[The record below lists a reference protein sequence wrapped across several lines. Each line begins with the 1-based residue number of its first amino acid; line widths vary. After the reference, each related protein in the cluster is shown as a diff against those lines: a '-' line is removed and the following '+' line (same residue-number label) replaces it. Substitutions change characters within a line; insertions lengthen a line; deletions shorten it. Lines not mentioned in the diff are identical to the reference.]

1 MLVILALPVS
11 SPCLEGGPLGI
22 GGWRMFHS
30 GRGRVRRGLA
40 SAVAEGSSSLSFLGW
55 MDESEDEEGQVAS
68 QMLQDGG

>member
-1 MLVILALPVS
+1 
-11 SPCLEGGPLGI
+11 
-22 GGWRMFHS
+22 MFHS

-55 MDESEDEEGQVAS
+55 MDESEDEEGQAAS